1 MGNPIG
7 KMQIQTRIWMIGWIN
22 FFSTPFSVVVVD
34 VIVSLLEV
42 DFLFIEKVFSEN
54 PTRVLERGQLKEKKS
69 GNLKNLNRQNQNLM
83 LRSVVKKSNVKR
95 MLKKSSMKDDNFISK
110 KTKFKVKI
118 AQKLKKIIKKKKKKK
133 KKVPALI
140 PLL

>member
-1 MGNPIG
+1 
-7 KMQIQTRIWMIGWIN
+7 MIGWIN
-22 FFSTPFSVVVVD
+22 FFSTLFSVVVVD

-83 LRSVVKKSNVKR
+83 LRSVAKKSSVKR

-118 AQKLKKIIKKKKKKK
+118 AQKLKKIIKICCKKKSQLTRHTEKTP
-133 KKVPALI
+133 VRIDP
-140 PLL
+140 

>member
-1 MGNPIG
+1 MFLKISQKKLFQNPIG

-22 FFSTPFSVVVVD
+22 FFSTLFSVVVVD
-34 VIVSLLEV
+34 VIVLPLEV

-83 LRSVVKKSNVKR
+83 LRSVVKKSNVKK
-95 MLKKSSMKDDNFISK
+95 MLKKSSMKDDNFIS
-110 KTKFKVKI
+110 
-118 AQKLKKIIKKKKKKK
+118 
-133 KKVPALI
+133 
-140 PLL
+140 